1 MFLTTS
7 NGNLFYITYETVD
20 PSRERDN
27 KVKHIE
33 N

>member
-27 KVKHIE
+27 KHIE